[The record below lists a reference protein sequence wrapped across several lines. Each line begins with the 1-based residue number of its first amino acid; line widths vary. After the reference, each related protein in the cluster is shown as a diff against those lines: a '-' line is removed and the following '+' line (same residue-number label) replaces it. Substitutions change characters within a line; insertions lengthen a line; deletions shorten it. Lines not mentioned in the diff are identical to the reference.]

1 MNVWGFLYDFTVLV
15 CSLIFIDYELLC
27 VGVVKA
33 PRWSGSLDA
42 MLGSVVVFRSATGAV
57 AEVIVPFGLAKAGL
71 FSGCSVVLGVVAA
84 SEEGSEDA

>member
-1 MNVWGFLYDFTVLV
+1 
-15 CSLIFIDYELLC
+15 
-27 VGVVKA
+27 
-33 PRWSGSLDA
+33 

-71 FSGCSVVLGVVAA
+71 FSGCPVVLGVVAA

>member
-1 MNVWGFLYDFTVLV
+1 MNVWGFLYDFTVLLLV
-15 CSLIFIDYELLC
+15 YDLIFYRLLYD
-27 VGVVKA
+27 
-33 PRWSGSLDA
+33 GSLDA
-42 MLGSVVVFRSATGAV
+42 MLVSVVVFRSATGAV

>member
-1 MNVWGFLYDFTVLV
+1 
-15 CSLIFIDYELLC
+15 
-27 VGVVKA
+27 
-33 PRWSGSLDA
+33 

>member
-1 MNVWGFLYDFTVLV
+1 MNVWGFLYDFTTVLV

-42 MLGSVVVFRSATGAV
+42 MLGSVVVFRSATGAGGNCPIRPR
-57 AEVIVPFGLAKAGL
+57 E
-71 FSGCSVVLGVVAA
+71 SGPLLWMPCGI
-84 SEEGSEDA
+84 GRDA

>member
-1 MNVWGFLYDFTVLV
+1 MMNLN
-15 CSLIFIDYELLC
+15 C
-27 VGVVKA
+27 VMCGGVVKA

-71 FSGCSVVLGVVAA
+71 FSGCPVVLGVVAA